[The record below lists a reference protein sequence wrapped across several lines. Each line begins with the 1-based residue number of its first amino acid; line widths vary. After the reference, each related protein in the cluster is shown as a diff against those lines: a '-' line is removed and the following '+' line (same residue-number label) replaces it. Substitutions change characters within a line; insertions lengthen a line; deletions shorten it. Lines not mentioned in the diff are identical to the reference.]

1 MRESSKGTRARS
13 PSSWRR
19 RASTPLLLA
28 LTALALAPGCK
39 SGEAGDTAAVQAAA
53 RTTVTIESSGAK
65 HVFKVELARTADEQQ
80 RGLMYRTDIP
90 ADGGMLFAPYPAG
103 GGAPREASFWMKN
116 TPTSLDII
124 FIRADGTIAHI
135 AENTVPLS
143 EDQVRSG
150 EPVAAVLEILGGK
163 AAELGISPGD
173 KVSWR

>member
-1 MRESSKGTRARS
+1 MATRGRLRS
-13 PSSWRR
+13 LWKRR
-19 RASTPLLLA
+19 TKAPLLLA
-28 LTALALAPGCK
+28 LTALALVPGCK
-39 SGEAGDTAAVQAAA
+39 GGEAGDAAATAQTAAKAV
-53 RTTVTIESSGAK
+53 VTIESNGAK
-65 HVFKVELARTADEQQ
+65 HVFKVDVARTAAEQQ

-103 GGAPREASFWMKN
+103 GGAPREASFWMKD

-124 FIRADGTIAHI
+124 FIRADGTIARI

-143 EDQVRSG
+143 EAQVPSG

>member
-1 MRESSKGTRARS
+1 MATRGRS
-13 PSSWRR
+13 RSSWKRR
-19 RASTPLLLA
+19 TKAPLLLA
-28 LTALALAPGCK
+28 FTALALVPGCK
-39 SGEAGDTAAVQAAA
+39 GGEAGDAAVTQQAAK
-53 RTTVTIESSGAK
+53 TVVTIESNGAR
-65 HVFKVELARTADEQQ
+65 HVFKVEVARTAAEQQ

-103 GGAPREASFWMKN
+103 GGAPREASFWMKD

-124 FIRADGTIAHI
+124 FIRADGTIARI

-143 EDQVRSG
+143 EAQVPSG
-150 EPVAAVLEILGGK
+150 EPVTAVLEILGGK